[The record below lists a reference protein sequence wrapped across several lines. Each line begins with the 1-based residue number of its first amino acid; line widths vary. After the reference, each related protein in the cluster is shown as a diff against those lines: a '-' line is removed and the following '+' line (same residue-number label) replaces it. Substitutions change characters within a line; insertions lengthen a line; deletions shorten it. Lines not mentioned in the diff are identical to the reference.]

1 MGYNTKF
8 SGVFM
13 INKRIDERTF
23 EIIEE
28 IRDSRHDDRVMPS
41 IWCQWRVGNDDR
53 SIEWDGGEKFYG
65 YIGWIKYLNDK
76 VLRPRKYRLSGTV
89 CFQGESPEDG
99 GQLIADGNEVRV
111 RWNYTDDVLA
121 NFKFPSHAS
130 IDWIDEAGCVYCD
143 VMNTMYMVSEEED
156 SEYNKLLGIT
166 IGNPKARV
174 YLVDTELP
182 PGSNRGFWRS
192 DDADQ
197 STPRRVSVDVFANI
211 VDYQR
216 GAKEIV
222 EMMAAAAGKLKG
234 DDWRGEF
241 EKLRRAQFGKRRT
254 RRK

>member
-8 SGVFM
+8 SGVFTL
-13 INKRIDERTF
+13 NKRIDERTF

-28 IRDSRHDDRVMPS
+28 VRNSRHDERVMPS
-41 IWCQWRVGNDDR
+41 IWCHWRVGNDGR
-53 SIEWDGGEKFYG
+53 SIEWDKGEKFYG

-76 VLRPRKYRLSGTV
+76 VLCPSKYRLSGTV
-89 CFQGESPEDG
+89 CFQGELPEDA

-121 NFKFPSHAS
+121 DFKFPSHAY
-130 IDWIDEAGCVYCD
+130 IDWIDESGCVYCD

-156 SEYNKLLGIT
+156 SEYNKLIGIT

-182 PGSNRGFWRS
+182 SGSNRGFWRI

-197 STPRRVSVDVFANI
+197 SMPRRVSVDVFANI

-222 EMMAAAAGKLKG
+222 EMMAAAAEKVKNGG
-234 DDWRGEF
+234 WRREF
-241 EKLRRAQFGKRRT
+241 ERLRRAQCGKRLT

>member
-1 MGYNTKF
+1 MGYNTK
-8 SGVFM
+8 GVFTL
-13 INKRIDERTF
+13 NKRIDDRTF

-41 IWCQWRVGNDDR
+41 IWCQWRVGGDGR
-53 SIEWDGGEKFYG
+53 SIEWDEGEKFYG

-99 GQLIADGNEVRV
+99 GRLIANGNEVRV

-121 NFKFPSHAS
+121 NFKFPSHAG
-130 IDWIDEAGCVYCD
+130 IDWIDDSGCVYCD
-143 VMNTMYMVSEEED
+143 VMNTMYMESEEED

-174 YLVDTELP
+174 YLVDTE
-182 PGSNRGFWRS
+182 F
-192 DDADQ
+192 
-197 STPRRVSVDVFANI
+197 
-211 VDYQR
+211 DYQR

-222 EMMAAAAGKLKG
+222 EMMAAAAGKMKG

-241 EKLRRAQFGKRRT
+241 KKLRSAQFGKKRT
-254 RRK
+254 RSK

>member
-1 MGYNTKF
+1 M
-8 SGVFM
+8 SGH
-13 INKRIDERTF
+13 
-23 EIIEE
+23 
-28 IRDSRHDDRVMPS
+28 S
-41 IWCQWRVGNDDR
+41 
-53 SIEWDGGEKFYG
+53 
-65 YIGWIKYLNDK
+65 
-76 VLRPRKYRLSGTV
+76 
-89 CFQGESPEDG
+89 
-99 GQLIADGNEVRV
+99 
-111 RWNYTDDVLA
+111 
-121 NFKFPSHAS
+121 
-130 IDWIDEAGCVYCD
+130 
-143 VMNTMYMVSEEED
+143 
-156 SEYNKLLGIT
+156 
-166 IGNPKARV
+166 KARV

-182 PGSNRGFWRS
+182 PGSNRGFWRR

>member
-130 IDWIDEAGCVYCD
+130 IDWIDESGCVYCD

-182 PGSNRGFWRS
+182 PGSNRGM
-192 DDADQ
+192 
-197 STPRRVSVDVFANI
+197 PRRVSVDVFANI